1 MTPGCE
7 RSQFSIQTI
16 IPKKTIKIINPVLK
30 KKPKKK
36 KIKKQNFHGKN
47 KLNVNY
53 SFTLLEYISL

>member
-16 IPKKTIKIINPVLK
+16 IPQKTIKIINPVLK
-30 KKPKKK
+30 KKPK